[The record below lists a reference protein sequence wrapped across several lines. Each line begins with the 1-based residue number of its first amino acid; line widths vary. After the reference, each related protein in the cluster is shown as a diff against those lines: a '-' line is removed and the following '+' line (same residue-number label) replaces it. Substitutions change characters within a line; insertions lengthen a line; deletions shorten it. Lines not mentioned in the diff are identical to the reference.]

1 MPCILTVT
9 TPDGETVRR
18 FRTIK
23 AGANAAAEA
32 CKAFNAGQFSTEPA
46 MWQVSARQPRAA
58 FGNSIHTHFV
68 ELFYLP

>member
-18 FRTIK
+18 FRTVK
-23 AGANAAAEA
+23 AGAQAAAKA
-32 CKAFNAGQFSTEPA
+32 CKAFNAGAPA
-46 MWQVSARQPRAA
+46 MWKVSARQPRVTFAN
-58 FGNSIHTHFV
+58 GIRTYFV